1 MTYDHAASTKP
12 LDVWLR
18 FNNPNDHEDEHIE
31 EDAGASCPIC
41 EEADAEANVFPAID
55 GRVFVAWYLTGV
67 GLVTKVYFD
76 TYAQATAWLEAEGF
90 QDFSS

>member
-1 MTYDHAASTKP
+1 MTYDHVAGTKP

-41 EEADAEANVFPAID
+41 EEANAEANTYRNED
-55 GRVFVAWYLTGV
+55 GSYRIEWYLNAV
-67 GLVTKVYFD
+67 GLVTREYFD
-76 TYAQATAWLEAEGF
+76 TYEECTAWYEREGF